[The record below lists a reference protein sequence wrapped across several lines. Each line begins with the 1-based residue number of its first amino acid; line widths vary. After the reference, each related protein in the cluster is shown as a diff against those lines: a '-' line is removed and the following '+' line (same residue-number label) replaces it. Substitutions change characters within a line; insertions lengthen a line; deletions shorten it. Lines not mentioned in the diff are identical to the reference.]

1 MAERTEFS
9 ADLGGNWD
17 PTVRASSGA
26 KQLRADSDNESSSLD
41 REFIAR
47 ICASAA
53 SVAEALAKAPAD
65 VGRHEFEHLIV
76 EAYPYTLRGTL
87 ERVGELKDR
96 ILALSMAELNG
107 VLPEVLA
114 EIREES
120 RGFNALSR
128 EISRLILD
136 RRLEGTEGHVNEEPF
151 VRVMAGLQELR
162 ARAEELWIEVGD
174 ALTTCHDSQGVEC
187 GHLIDKPACARL
199 KKDISE
205 HYSLLERLV
214 AAAPY
219 LD

>member
-1 MAERTEFS
+1 MAERTQFS
-9 ADLGGNWD
+9 SDVTAPWD
-17 PTVRASSGA
+17 PTVRATSSAQRLHSERISEG
-26 KQLRADSDNESSSLD
+26 SCLD

-96 ILALSMAELNG
+96 ILSLSMNELNG
-107 VLPEVLA
+107 VLTDVLS

-128 EISRLILD
+128 ELSRLILD
-136 RRLEGTEGHVNEEPF
+136 RRLEGTEGHVNDEPF

-174 ALTTCHDSQGVEC
+174 ALTTCNDSQGAET

>member
-1 MAERTEFS
+1 MAERTLDS
-9 ADLGGNWD
+9 TDVAGAWD
-17 PTVRASSGA
+17 PTVRATSNARLLEGEA
-26 KQLRADSDNESSSLD
+26 EAQSSSLD
-41 REFIAR
+41 RDFIAR

-53 SVAEALAKAPAD
+53 SVAEALSKAPAD

-96 ILALSMAELNG
+96 ILALSMTELNG
-107 VLPEVLA
+107 VLPEVLS

-136 RRLEGTEGHVNEEPF
+136 RRLEGTEGHVKDEPF

-174 ALTTCHDSQGVEC
+174 ALTTCHESKGVES

>member
-1 MAERTEFS
+1 MAERTQFS
-9 ADLGGNWD
+9 PDLAAPWD
-17 PTVRASSGA
+17 PTVRATSSA
-26 KQLRADSDNESSSLD
+26 QPLHTESVTEGSTLD

-47 ICASAA
+47 ICASAS

-96 ILALSMAELNG
+96 ILSLSMAELNG
-107 VLPEVLA
+107 VLPDVLS

-151 VRVMAGLQELR
+151 VRVMVGLQELR

-174 ALTTCHDSQGVEC
+174 ALTTCHDSQGLEC
-187 GHLIDKPACARL
+187 GRLIDKPACARL

>member
-1 MAERTEFS
+1 MAERTQFS
-9 ADLGGNWD
+9 PDLGVSWD
-17 PTVRASSGA
+17 PTVRATSSAHPLHEEPDAQGTV
-26 KQLRADSDNESSSLD
+26 LD
-41 REFIAR
+41 RDFIAR

-96 ILALSMAELNG
+96 ILALSMAELND

-174 ALTTCHDSQGVEC
+174 ALTTCHEAKGVES
-187 GHLIDKPACARL
+187 GHLIDKPSCARL

>member
-1 MAERTEFS
+1 
-9 ADLGGNWD
+9 
-17 PTVRASSGA
+17 
-26 KQLRADSDNESSSLD
+26 
-41 REFIAR
+41 
-47 ICASAA
+47 
-53 SVAEALAKAPAD
+53 VAEALAKAPAD

-136 RRLEGTEGHVNEEPF
+136 RRLEGTEGHLNEEPF
-151 VRVMAGLQELR
+151 VRVMEGLQELR

-187 GHLIDKPACARL
+187 GHLIDKPSCARL

>member
-1 MAERTEFS
+1 MGEGT
-9 ADLGGNWD
+9 
-17 PTVRASSGA
+17 
-26 KQLRADSDNESSSLD
+26 SLD
-41 REFIAR
+41 RDFIAR

-96 ILALSMAELNG
+96 ILSLSMTELNG
-107 VLPEVLA
+107 VLPEVLS

-136 RRLEGTEGHVNEEPF
+136 RRLEGTEGHVNDEPF

>member
-1 MAERTEFS
+1 MAERTDFLS
-9 ADLGGNWD
+9 DVAVSWD
-17 PTVRASSGA
+17 PTVRANSGA
-26 KQLRADSDNESSSLD
+26 KPLHADSVAEGSSLD

-96 ILALSMAELNG
+96 ILSLSMSELNS
-107 VLPEVLA
+107 VLPEVLS

>member
-1 MAERTEFS
+1 MAERTDFS
-9 ADLGGNWD
+9 SDLGTSWD
-17 PTVRASSGA
+17 PTVRATSNAQPLHGEGEIVGSA
-26 KQLRADSDNESSSLD
+26 LD

-53 SVAEALAKAPAD
+53 SVATALAKAPAD

-96 ILALSMAELNG
+96 ILALSMAELNT
-107 VLPEVLA
+107 VLPEVLS

-136 RRLEGTEGHVNEEPF
+136 RRLEGTEGHVSDEPF

-174 ALTTCHDSQGVEC
+174 ALTTCHESKGVES
-187 GHLIDKPACARL
+187 GHLIDKPSCARL